1 MLVTITRPGLVR
13 LGLCKL
19 PPFISRVSLTEASN
33 QKKKKKKMTVTNS
46 GIQYAVQ
53 IITKHFGNLV
63 AKVCETLLKSGPL
76 NLGALIRST
85 ALTPQQVKNSL
96 LILVQHNCVQPFT
109 QESKAGL
116 KVQYMAVYDNIL
128 HRLRF
133 AKFLAVVAQE
143 LDDDCKQLLAGLLEH
158 GRLTQQQLM
167 DRANQKSKSNSSQ
180 VQNAAQDNFIR
191 LVTARFVERCPA
203 PEPLLE
209 EAPEQEGPKKPRSKS
224 AKMAQVSE
232 TIEQRVLAAARP
244 MEAIRFLITTNP
256 ETDDPSQKSENNSSS
271 MSVGEKRKFDDL
283 DIGEHGS
290 NDKEVILWRANFE
303 QFIRCLRH
311 KACVENVRAR
321 HDDGAAV
328 VLRAVLKATRMQET
342 KVKTDY
348 SVPLKMG
355 AIYNEVIDSAAGRN
369 LTKVSVKASLHL
381 LCGAPPVRGG
391 YEDLKKIIELL
402 QNDEVESIVLKR
414 YGQDACRIFRLL
426 TSQSKPAGQ
435 FFETDKISVDA
446 LVDKKETPKILYKLW
461 KDDYVHMEKLSLT
474 TAKQSQVMVWK
485 VHKSIVWE
493 HVLDEM
499 YHAAYNL
506 VKRYDHEREENKEV
520 TNTPKEKRVGELE
533 KKANRFLGVR
543 KIMALSLV
551 KLDDAL
557 MLFHDF

>member
-1 MLVTITRPGLVR
+1 M
-13 LGLCKL
+13 
-19 PPFISRVSLTEASN
+19 
-33 QKKKKKKMTVTNS
+33 MTVTNS

-116 KVQYMAVYDNIL
+116 KVQYIAVYDNIL

-180 VQNAAQDNFIR
+180 VQNAAQDNFVR

-244 MEAIRFLITTNP
+244 MEAIRFLITTDP

-283 DIGEHGS
+283 DIGEEHGS
-290 NDKEVILWRANFE
+290 NDKEVVLWRANFE

-321 HDDGAAV
+321 HDDRAAV

-348 SVPLKMG
+348 SVPLKMD
-355 AIYNEVIDSAAGRN
+355 AIYTEVIDSAAGRS
-369 LTKVSVKASLHL
+369 LTKGSVKASLRL

-402 QNDEVESIVLKR
+402 QNDEAESIVMKR
-414 YGQDACRIFRLL
+414 YGNDAYRIFRLL
-426 TSQSKPAGQ
+426 TGQSNAGR

-493 HVLDEM
+493 HVSDEM

>member
-1 MLVTITRPGLVR
+1 
-13 LGLCKL
+13 
-19 PPFISRVSLTEASN
+19 
-33 QKKKKKKMTVTNS
+33 MTVTNS

-116 KVQYMAVYDNIL
+116 KVQYIAVYDNIL

-143 LDDDCKQLLAGLLEH
+143 LGDDCKQLVAGLLEH

-167 DRANQKSKSNSSQ
+167 DRADQKSKSTSTE
-180 VQNAAQDNFIR
+180 VQDVFAVQDAAQENFVR
-191 LVTARFVERCPA
+191 LVNACFVERCPA

-209 EAPEQEGPKKPRSKS
+209 EPPEQEGPKKSRGKS
-224 AKMAQVSE
+224 AKMAQVPE

-244 MEAIRFLITTNP
+244 MEAIRFLITTDA
-256 ETDDPSQKSENNSSS
+256 ETDDPLQKSENNFSS
-271 MSVGEKRKFDDL
+271 MGVEEKRKFDDL
-283 DIGEHGS
+283 DSEEHGS
-290 NDKEVILWRANFE
+290 NDKGVILWCANFE
-303 QFIRCLRH
+303 QFIHCLRH
-311 KACVENVRAR
+311 KACIESVRAR

-328 VLRAVLKATRMQET
+328 VLRAVLKATRNQET

-348 SVPLKMG
+348 SVPLKMD
-355 AIYNEVIDSAAGRN
+355 AIYEEVMDSEACP
-369 LTKVSVKASLHL
+369 SLEQECVRAHLRL
-381 LCGAPPVRGG
+381 LCGAPLVSGE
-391 YEDLKKIIELL
+391 YEDENEDVLYSVDLKKIIELL

-414 YGQDACRIFRLL
+414 YGKDAYRIFRLL
-426 TSQSKPAGQ
+426 TSQSNAGR
-435 FFETDKISVDA
+435 FFETDKISEMA

-474 TAKQSQVMVWK
+474 AAKQSQVMVWK

-493 HVLDEM
+493 HVLGEM

-520 TNTPKEKRVGELE
+520 KNTPKEKRFGELE
-533 KKANRFLGVR
+533 KKANRFLAVR
-543 KIMALSLV
+543 KIMASSLL

>member
-1 MLVTITRPGLVR
+1 
-13 LGLCKL
+13 
-19 PPFISRVSLTEASN
+19 
-33 QKKKKKKMTVTNS
+33 MTVTNN

-53 IITKHFGNLV
+53 IITKHFGKPV

-76 NLGALIRST
+76 NLGDLIRST
-85 ALTPQQVKNSL
+85 TLTPQQVKNSL

-116 KVQYMAVYDNIL
+116 KVQYIAVYDNIL

-180 VQNAAQDNFIR
+180 VQIAAQDNFVR

-209 EAPEQEGPKKPRSKS
+209 EAPEQEGPKKPRTKS

-244 MEAIRFLITTNP
+244 MEAIRFLIMTDA

-283 DIGEHGS
+283 DIGEEHGS

-303 QFIRCLRH
+303 QFIHCLRH
-311 KACVENVRAR
+311 KACVENVRAQ
-321 HDDGAAV
+321 HDDEAAV
-328 VLRAVLKATRMQET
+328 ELGETLKATRTAET

-348 SVPLKMG
+348 SALK
-355 AIYNEVIDSAAGRN
+355 ES
-369 LTKVSVKASLHL
+369 
-381 LCGAPPVRGG
+381 
-391 YEDLKKIIELL
+391 IELL
-402 QNDEVESIVLKR
+402 QNDEVELIVLKR
-414 YGQDACRIFRLL
+414 YGEDAYRIFRLL
-426 TSQSKPAGQ
+426 TMQSKSGR
-435 FFETDKISVDA
+435 FFETDMISKEA
-446 LVDKKETPKILYKLW
+446 LVDKNEAPKILYKLW

-485 VHKSIVWE
+485 VHKPIVWT

-543 KIMALSLV
+543 KIMALSLM

>member
-1 MLVTITRPGLVR
+1 
-13 LGLCKL
+13 
-19 PPFISRVSLTEASN
+19 
-33 QKKKKKKMTVTNS
+33 MTVTNN

-53 IITKHFGNLV
+53 IITKHFGKPV

-76 NLGALIRST
+76 NLGDLIRST

-109 QESKAGL
+109 QESKTGL
-116 KVQYMAVYDNIL
+116 KVQYIAVYDNIL

-180 VQNAAQDNFIR
+180 VQNAAQDNFVR

-209 EAPEQEGPKKPRSKS
+209 EAPEQERPKKPRTKP

-244 MEAIRFLITTNP
+244 MEAIRFLIMTDA
-256 ETDDPSQKSENNSSS
+256 ETDDPLQKSENNSSG
-271 MSVGEKRKFDDL
+271 MSVGVKRKFDDL
-283 DIGEHGS
+283 DIGEEHGS

-303 QFIRCLRH
+303 QFICCLRH
-311 KACVENVRAR
+311 KAYE
-321 HDDGAAV
+321 AAV
-328 VLRAVLKATRMQET
+328 ELRAMLKATRTAET

-348 SVPLKMG
+348 SG
-355 AIYNEVIDSAAGRN
+355 A
-369 LTKVSVKASLHL
+369 
-381 LCGAPPVRGG
+381 
-391 YEDLKKIIELL
+391 YEDEGEDGDVPYSVALKKIIELL
-402 QNDEVESIVLKR
+402 QNDEI
-414 YGQDACRIFRLL
+414 
-426 TSQSKPAGQ
+426 SKEA
-435 FFETDKISVDA
+435 F
-446 LVDKKETPKILYKLW
+446 VDKNEALKILYKLW

-543 KIMALSLV
+543 KIMALSLM